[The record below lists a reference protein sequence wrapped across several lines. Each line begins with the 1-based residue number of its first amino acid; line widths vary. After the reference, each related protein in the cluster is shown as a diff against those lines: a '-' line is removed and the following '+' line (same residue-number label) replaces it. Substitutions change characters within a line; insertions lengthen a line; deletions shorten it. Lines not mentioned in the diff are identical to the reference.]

1 MCRILYNKRGIDKEN
16 PYGNQ
21 SFSIFF
27 GSCKGTKHY
36 KSSRGSAVP
45 ASDMPRCM
53 NVQSELASWFGDY
66 YGKINVAFTSNL
78 STNGAVMVSAGL
90 AYFLVIE
97 GAV

>member
-1 MCRILYNKRGIDKEN
+1 
-16 PYGNQ
+16 
-21 SFSIFF
+21 
-27 GSCKGTKHY
+27 
-36 KSSRGSAVP
+36 
-45 ASDMPRCM
+45 M